1 MGHIPDPILS
11 GMSAV
16 ALAVLWVF
24 VSSSSD
30 VGIAHAFS
38 ENYAFCSAPSALS
51 TLRPSSGCKV
61 SKGARK
67 LAEADSL
74 VKLYL
79 FPTPSSVL
87 AANQPQKHQF
97 LLPPSSSGSND
108 PKHNRGPEM
117 RLPMGSAV
125 LAECDTLP
133 AFRAAHG
140 LLSPEVVSR
149 IADTHEL
156 ELGAPLHKFLRT
168 YRHQGPMACVP
179 LLSDPCVLPALTQA
193 MREVA

>member
-1 MGHIPDPILS
+1 MPNPILS
-11 GMSAV
+11 AMC
-16 ALAVLWVF
+16 ALASAVLWVL
-24 VSSSSD
+24 VSSASGA
-30 VGIAHAFS
+30 GIAHAFS
-38 ENYAFCSAPSALS
+38 ENYVFCSAPSALS
-51 TLRPSSGCKV
+51 FGCKV
-61 SKGARK
+61 STGARK

-87 AANQPQKHQF
+87 AANHPQNHQI
-97 LLPPSSSGSND
+97 LLPTSCSGSND

-140 LLSPEVVSR
+140 LLSAEVVSR

-156 ELGAPLHKFLRT
+156 ELGAPLHKFLKT
-168 YRHQGPMACVP
+168 YRHQGPIACLP